1 MTLSDDI
8 KSACVSA
15 VTALSESGWQWSKR
29 TSKWDAAPAY
39 GTAADLN
46 VVATQYAT
54 SIEPGEDDE
63 TEYQSV
69 SLRVADD
76 GTSDMPQVG
85 DKLTNA
91 AGVDWIVKAL
101 LSAAYGSR
109 RYLAESGERRTFG
122 PQRGRV
128 R

>member
-15 VTALSESGWQWSKR
+15 VTELSESGWQWAKR
-29 TSKWDAAPAY
+29 TSAWDAAPAY
-39 GTAADLN
+39 AEATDLN

-54 SIEPGEDDE
+54 SVESGKDDE
-63 TEYQSV
+63 KEYQSV

-76 GTSDMPQVG
+76 GVSDMPQVG
-85 DKLTNA
+85 DKVTNA
-91 AGVDWIVKAL
+91 AGVDWIVEAL

>member
-1 MTLSDDI
+1 MTLAADI
-8 KSACVSA
+8 RTACAGA
-15 VTALSESGWQWSKR
+15 VTALSESGWQWAKR
-29 TSKWDAAPAY
+29 TSAWDAAPTYADA
-39 GTAADLN
+39 TDLN

-54 SIEPGEDDE
+54 SVEPGEDDE

-76 GTSDMPQVG
+76 GDSDMPQVG
-85 DKLTNA
+85 DKVINA
-91 AGVDWIVKAL
+91 AGVDWIIKAL